1 MTHQEMEEKLTS
13 IYHEFG
19 KTIKDGEPDE
29 SVVARA
35 KEWFVYRLYEETDD
49 SEAVESLAT
58 QLANMVAQAAELNK
72 KLKEM
77 NNKVWMNT
85 GNSYSQIDPNFEVTD
100 VLPVGVYNL
109 ELTMFG
115 WKLFKFA
122 DNFVFPYK
130 LYNLENDF
138 VEHVLKTYENTNGNL
153 GVLLNGTKGTGKTVT
168 AKVLANKLNLPVIV
182 LKSMGD
188 RNQSMIEYL
197 SSLNCDCILFMD
209 EFEKNFKEED
219 STILQIMDGVYN
231 SNHRKVFLLTTNNLH
246 INENLIGRPSRIRYT
261 KHFGNLS
268 IDTVNEYL
276 DDTLKD
282 SGARQEI
289 VDYIDSLSIS
299 TIDILKAVV
308 NEVNIHGIEGLRRAR
323 KFFNVQTDNYSYS
336 CYRGYVNMGEYGG
349 NPARYTVDEFVK
361 AVENYMNPIPKPEVK
376 DEKNP
381 TPEEQ
386 VKLNEYLKVMRHNFH
401 YFQYNFIY
409 SDVKFAALK
418 VGDKFNDEIIVGID
432 VKKSVVITKEYDQF
446 NYYFIKD
453 PNAKPS
459 LYSSKNYNMIL

>member
-35 KEWFVYRLYEETDD
+35 KEWFVYRLYQETDD

-58 QLANMVAQAAELNK
+58 QLANMVAQAAEMNK

-85 GNSYSQIDPNFEVTD
+85 GNSYSQIDPNFEVTQ

-130 LYNLENDF
+130 LYSLENEF
-138 VEHVLKTYENTNGNL
+138 VDHVLKTYENTIGNL
-153 GVLLNGTKGTGKTVT
+153 GILLNGTKGTGKTVT
-168 AKVLANKLNLPVIV
+168 AKVLANRLNLPVIV

-197 SSLNCDCILFMD
+197 SSLNCDCVLFMD

-219 STILQIMDGVYN
+219 STVLQIMDGVYN
-231 SNHRKVFLLTTNNLH
+231 SNHRKIFLLTTNNMH
-246 INENLIGRPSRIRYT
+246 INENLVGRPSRIRYV

-268 IDTVNEYL
+268 MDTVNEYL
-276 DDTLKD
+276 DDALECIE
-282 SGARQEI
+282 AREEI
-289 VDYIDSLSIS
+289 LEFVDSLTIS
-299 TIDILKAVV
+299 TIDILKTIV
-308 NEVNIHGIEGLRRAR
+308 NEVNIHGMEGLRRA
-323 KFFNVQTDNYSYS
+323 KNYFNVQTNEYHYTCLRGHCCDN
-336 CYRGYVNMGEYGG
+336 EYGQDPEKYSID
-349 NPARYTVDEFVK
+349 NFVT
-361 AVENYMNPIPKPEVK
+361 AVERYMNPIPKPIVE
-376 DEKNP
+376 DEDNC
-381 TPEEQ
+381 TPEERL
-386 VKLNEYLKVMRHNFH
+386 KLNEYYAYRQHNFH
-401 YFQYNFIY
+401 YFNYEYVHSN
-409 SDVKFAALK
+409 VKFSALK
-418 VGDKFNDEIIVGID
+418 PGDEFNEED
-432 VKKSVVITKEYDQF
+432 VVAVDTKKNVIITKDYDNF
-446 NYYFIKD
+446 KYYYIKD
-453 PNAKPS
+453 PNSKPS
-459 LYSSKNYNMIL
+459 LYGKNLSYVF

>member
-35 KEWFVYRLYEETDD
+35 KDWFTYRLYEETDD
-49 SEAVESLAT
+49 KEAVESLAT
-58 QLANMVAQAAELNK
+58 QLANMVAQAAEMNK

-85 GNSYSQIDPNFEVTD
+85 GNSYSQIDPNFEVTQA
-100 VLPVGVYNL
+100 LPVGVYNL

-130 LYNLENDF
+130 LYSLENEF
-138 VEHVLKTYENTNGNL
+138 VDHVLKTYENTIGNL

-168 AKVLANKLNLPVIV
+168 AKVLANRLNLPVIV

-197 SSLNCDCILFMD
+197 SSLNCDCVLFMD

-219 STILQIMDGVYN
+219 STVLQIMDGVYN
-231 SNHRKVFLLTTNNLH
+231 SNHRKIFLLTTNNMH
-246 INENLIGRPSRIRYT
+246 INENLVGRPSRIRYV

-268 IDTVNEYL
+268 MDTVNEYL
-276 DDTLKD
+276 DDALKCEE
-282 SGARQEI
+282 AREEI
-289 VDYIDSLSIS
+289 LEYIDSLTIS
-299 TIDILKAVV
+299 TIDILKTIV
-308 NEVNIHGIEGLRRAR
+308 NEVNIHGMEGLRRA
-323 KFFNVQTDNYSYS
+323 KNYFNVQTNEYHYS
-336 CYRGYVNMGEYGG
+336 CLRGHCCDNEYGQDPEKYSID
-349 NPARYTVDEFVK
+349 NFVT
-361 AVENYMNPIPKPEVK
+361 AVERYMNPIPKPIVE
-376 DEKNP
+376 DEDN
-381 TPEEQ
+381 
-386 VKLNEYLKVMRHNFH
+386 L
-401 YFQYNFIY
+401 
-409 SDVKFAALK
+409 D
-418 VGDKFNDEIIVGID
+418 
-432 VKKSVVITKEYDQF
+432 
-446 NYYFIKD
+446 
-453 PNAKPS
+453 
-459 LYSSKNYNMIL
+459 

>member
-58 QLANMVAQAAELNK
+58 QLANMVAQAAEMNK

-77 NNKVWMNT
+77 SNKVWMNT
-85 GNSYSQIDPNFEVTD
+85 GNSYSQIDPNFEVTQA
-100 VLPVGVYNL
+100 LPVGVYNL

-130 LYNLENDF
+130 LYSLENEF
-138 VEHVLKTYENTNGNL
+138 VDHVLKTYENTIGNL
-153 GVLLNGTKGTGKTVT
+153 GILLNGTKGTGKTVT
-168 AKVLANKLNLPVIV
+168 AKILANRFNLPVIV

-197 SSLNCDCILFMD
+197 SSLNCDCVLFMD

-219 STILQIMDGVYN
+219 STVLQIMDGVYN
-231 SNHRKVFLLTTNNLH
+231 SNHRKIFLLTTNNMH
-246 INENLIGRPSRIRYT
+246 INENLVGRPSRIRYV

-268 IDTVNEYL
+268 MDTVNEYL
-276 DDTLKD
+276 DDALECTE
-282 SGARQEI
+282 AREEI
-289 VDYIDSLSIS
+289 LEFVDSLTIS
-299 TIDILKAVV
+299 TIDILKTIV
-308 NEVNIHGIEGLRRAR
+308 NEVNIHGMEGLRRA
-323 KFFNVQTDNYSYS
+323 KNYFNVQTNEYHYS
-336 CYRGYVNMGEYGG
+336 CLRGHCCDNEYGQ
-349 NPARYTVDEFVK
+349 NPEKYSIDNFVT
-361 AVENYMNPIPKPEVK
+361 AVERYMNPIPKPIVD
-376 DEKNP
+376 DEDNC
-381 TPEEQ
+381 TPEERA
-386 VKLNEYLKVMRHNFH
+386 KLNEYYAYRQHNFH
-401 YFQYNFIY
+401 YFNYEYVFSN
-409 SDVKFAALK
+409 VKFSALK
-418 VGDKFNDEIIVGID
+418 PGDEFNEENVVAVDT
-432 VKKSVVITKEYDQF
+432 KKNVIITKEYDNF
-446 NYYFIKD
+446 KYYYIKD
-453 PNAKPS
+453 PNSKPS
-459 LYSSKNYNMIL
+459 LYGKNLSYVF

>member
-1 MTHQEMEEKLTS
+1 MTHQEMEEKLTN

-35 KEWFVYRLYEETDD
+35 KDWFTYRLYEETDN

-58 QLANMVAQAAELNK
+58 QLANMVAQAAEMNK

-77 NNKVWMNT
+77 SNKVWMNT
-85 GNSYSQIDPNFEVTD
+85 GNSYSQIDPNFEVTQ

-130 LYNLENDF
+130 LYSLENEF
-138 VEHVLKTYENTNGNL
+138 VDHVLKTYENTIGNL

-168 AKVLANKLNLPVIV
+168 AKVLANRLNLPVIV

-197 SSLNCDCILFMD
+197 SSLNCDCVLFMD

-219 STILQIMDGVYN
+219 STVLQIMDGVYN
-231 SNHRKVFLLTTNNLH
+231 SNHRKIFLLTTNNMS
-246 INENLIGRPSRIRYT
+246 INENLVGRPSRIRYV

-268 IDTVNEYL
+268 MDTVNEYL
-276 DDTLKD
+276 DDALECTE
-282 SGARQEI
+282 AREEI
-289 VDYIDSLSIS
+289 LEFVDSLTIS
-299 TIDILKAVV
+299 TIDILKTIV
-308 NEVNIHGIEGLRRAR
+308 NEVNIHGMEGLRKA
-323 KFFNVQTDNYSYS
+323 KNYFNVQTNEYHYS
-336 CYRGYVNMGEYGG
+336 CLRGHCCDNEYGQDPEKYSID
-349 NPARYTVDEFVK
+349 NFVT
-361 AVENYMNPIPKPEVK
+361 AVERYMNPIPKPIVE
-376 DEKNP
+376 DEDNC
-381 TPEEQ
+381 TPEERA
-386 VKLNEYLKVMRHNFH
+386 KLNEYYAYRQHNFH
-401 YFQYNFIY
+401 YFSYEYVY
-409 SDVKFAALK
+409 SNVKFSALK
-418 VGDKFNDEIIVGID
+418 PGDEFNSED
-432 VKKSVVITKEYDQF
+432 VVAVDTKKNVVITKDYDNF
-446 NYYFIKD
+446 KYYYIKD
-453 PNAKPS
+453 PNSKPS
-459 LYSSKNYNMIL
+459 LYGKNLSYVF